1 MKKIIRYTLLADGSS
16 DMALI
21 SIINWLINQHFPDC
35 RFEHQYVRN
44 LGKVGS
50 ILSERISAA
59 LILFPCEI
67 LFVHRDAESQPLAFR
82 REEIIVAT
90 NKIIDACVP
99 IVPVRMTEA
108 WLLSD
113 EAAIRAAAN
122 NRNGRQPLDLPKKNQ
137 WESLIDAKQ
146 TLFDLLATASG
157 KTGRA
162 LHKFHPDKHRH
173 RITELTENF
182 SSLRGLPSFDAFEES
197 LITQFQKVNH
207 ALD

>member
-1 MKKIIRYTLLADGSS
+1 MKIIRYTLLADGSS

-21 SIINWLINQHFPDC
+21 PIINWLITQHFPDC
-35 RFEHQYVRN
+35 RFQYQTVRD

-50 ILSERISAA
+50 ILSKRISAA

-67 LFVHRDAESQPLAFR
+67 LFVHRDAENQPLAFR
-82 REEIIVAT
+82 REEIMAAA
-90 NKIIDACVP
+90 NKIKEACVP

-122 NRNGRQPLDLPKKNQ
+122 NRNGRQPLDLPKKNK

-146 TLFDLLATASG
+146 TLFDALASASG
-157 KTGRA
+157 KSGRA
-162 LHKFHPDKHRH
+162 LLKFHPDKHRH
-173 RITELTENF
+173 RITELTEDF
-182 SSLRGLPSFDAFEES
+182 SSLRGIPSFDAFEES
-197 LITQFQKVNH
+197 LIVQFQKVNH